1 MRLGMVGMGDVV
13 SKVDTVHGC
22 GGLGVCVGHGGCG
35 GHGDCGERGGLGGSG
50 GVLSNEY
57 AGCGV
62 G

>member
-1 MRLGMVGMGDVV
+1 M